1 MYSLRLRAGVCA
13 VVLSIV
19 HAAAA
24 GAAVFTGPFDYS
36 AGTNPVSIALGDI
49 DGDGDPDLVTCQN
62 YNEGLVTILLNDGA
76 GAFREAPGSPLRGIG
91 FPLSAE
97 FGQFNPSVDRNL
109 DLVVVSF
116 VSYNVSTASLFLGD
130 GAGGFRLGDV
140 LTLQDVGFIGRK
152 VAVADYNGDG
162 YDDLAF
168 SDGEVLLGIGDGTFT
183 PAPEVPI
190 GYRAFDVITGDWN
203 GDARPDL
210 AFSVPQF
217 STVRVF
223 LAGSGGAFT
232 EAAGSPVAL
241 SGFTESIVA
250 ADFDGDSALDLAV
263 TDFYG
268 QQVWVLLNDG
278 HGSFATATVPVKAGY
293 PRGIAAA
300 DFDGDG
306 RADLAVGSNNSPDLS
321 ILLMQVGGF
330 TEIDQSP
337 LKLTGGV
344 PVSIVARDLDRDA
357 DADLAAVDFQGGN
370 VAVFLN
376 TSKNV
381 VHVPIDVMP
390 GSDQHVIQL
399 GARGVVP
406 VAILGT
412 PTFDATTVDPA
423 SVRLAGSPVRQ
434 TPSGAFLCQDE
445 DVNLDSI
452 VDLLCH
458 IEIGALQLGP
468 NDTNAVLDA
477 VTFDGTRIEGSDTV
491 RVLAV
496 GPSSRRQAVPEPDSS
511 QRRPRDSARELP
523 VPALRRSA
531 TTASL

>member
-1 MYSLRLRAGVCA
+1 MCRLRLRAGICA

-19 HAAAA
+19 HAAAE

-36 AGTNPVSIALGDI
+36 AGTNPVSIAVGDV

-62 YNEGLVTILLNDGA
+62 LNEGLVTILLNDGA

-91 FPLSAE
+91 VPLSAE

-109 DLVVVSF
+109 D
-116 VSYNVSTASLFLGD
+116 
-130 GAGGFRLGDV
+130 RLGSV
-140 LTLQDVGFIGRK
+140 LTLQDVGSIGRK

-190 GYRAFDVITGDWN
+190 GYPAFDVITSDWN

-250 ADFDGDSALDLAV
+250 ADFDGDSALDMAV

-278 HGSFATATVPVKAGY
+278 HGSFATTTVPVKAGY

-337 LKLTGGV
+337 LKLTGGA

-390 GSDQHVIQL
+390 GSDQNVIRL

-423 SVRLAGSPVRQ
+423 SVRLAGSPVRR

-452 VDLLCH
+452 VDLLCQ

-468 NDTNAVLDA
+468 NDTIAVLDA
-477 VTFDGTRIEGSDTV
+477 VTFDGTHIEGSDTV

-496 GPSSRRQAVPEPDSS
+496 RPSFRRQAVPEPDSS
-511 QRRPRDSARELP
+511 QRRPRDSVREFP

-531 TTASL
+531 TTASP